1 LDVQEVLRV
10 PLMDDLDLDSKHVLI
25 RLDLNV
31 PVDPKSGEILDDS
44 RLRAHIPTLKE
55 LIERGCSVVAVSHQ
69 GRPGMSD
76 FLELKKHSELLGK
89 ILGREVHWIDDVM
102 GPAARGRIKELGSGE
117 ILLLDNIR
125 FVSEESI
132 EAEPEKHAKSF
143 LVQRLY
149 KLFDAYVNDAFATAH
164 RSHASIVGFPLVLP
178 SAAGRLMEREIKALA
193 RIFDPEERPMIFV
206 LGGSKVHDT
215 IRIIENLV
223 RKNVAERILTTGLIA
238 ELFLVAKGVNLGR
251 ENMNVLEEMGV
262 LSLVP
267 RARRLLLQGAPIET
281 PIDFKVEKQ
290 NNSVV
295 ESPPH
300 RVEGIIKDIGEA
312 TANMYAELMKDAKL
326 IVIRGPAGVIED
338 PRFKNGTRAIVKSA
352 IENVNA
358 FTILGGGHLSAIAD
372 ELGVKGENLHV
383 STGGGALLLFLA
395 GERLPALEALR
406 ISAEKFLG
414 WK

>member
-1 LDVQEVLRV
+1 
-10 PLMDDLDLDSKHVLI
+10 MDDLDLDGKRVLV

-31 PVDPKSGEILDDS
+31 PVDPRSGDILDDA
-44 RLRAHIPTLKE
+44 RLRAHIPTLRE
-55 LIERGCSVVAVSHQ
+55 LIERECSVVAVSHQ

-76 FLELKKHSELLGK
+76 FLELKKHAELLSEM
-89 ILGREVHWIDDVM
+89 LGIEVYWIDDVI
-102 GPAARGRIKELGSGE
+102 GPAARERIKKLRSGE
-117 ILLLDNIR
+117 ILLLDNVR

-132 EAEPEKHAKSF
+132 EAEPEKHARSF

-149 KLFDAYVNDAFATAH
+149 RLFNAYINDAFATAH

-193 RIFDPEERPMIFV
+193 KMFDPEQRPKVFV
-206 LGGSKVHDT
+206 LGGGKVHDT

-238 ELFLVAKGVNLGR
+238 ELFLVAKGINLGR
-251 ENMNVLEEMGV
+251 ENMNVLEEKGV

-281 PIDFKVEKQ
+281 PVDFKVEKQ
-290 NNSVV
+290 NNTII
-295 ESPPH
+295 ESPSH
-300 RVEGIIKDIGEA
+300 KVEGIIKDIGE
-312 TANMYAELMKDAKL
+312 TTVNMYSELMRDAKI

-338 PRFKNGTRAIVKSA
+338 PRFREGTRAIIKSA
-352 IENVNA
+352 VENTNA
-358 FTILGGGHLSAIAD
+358 FTILGGGHLGAIAD
-372 ELGVKGENLHV
+372 ELGFKGGSLHV

-395 GERLPALEALR
+395 GERLPALEALK